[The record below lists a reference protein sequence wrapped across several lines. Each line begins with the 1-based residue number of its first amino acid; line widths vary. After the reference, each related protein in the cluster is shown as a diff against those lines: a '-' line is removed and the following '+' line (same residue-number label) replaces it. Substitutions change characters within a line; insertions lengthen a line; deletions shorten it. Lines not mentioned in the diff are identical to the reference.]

1 MALIA
6 ISPISS
12 SALWNKD
19 KGALLVEGSWSLMS
33 DLRLRGMELEKGE
46 KFFIQPWWG
55 MGEGGRGKAL
65 METDRT
71 ACCVNTYKQRQKGS
85 T

>member
-1 MALIA
+1 
-6 ISPISS
+6 
-12 SALWNKD
+12 
-19 KGALLVEGSWSLMS
+19 MS
-33 DLRLRGMELEKGE
+33 DVRLRGKELEKGE